1 MDAVDTTGADCGGAE
16 DTDRINRKDA
26 GELRVSARSKRGR
39 AELPR
44 RGGTRWHDSVG
55 RSIKRSAAAFFLL
68 V

>member
-44 RGGTRWHDSVG
+44 RGGTRWHDSVP
-55 RSIKRSAAAFFLL
+55 RR
-68 V
+68 